1 MAEYEPFKEAGIRAL
16 AVLSENGEAAMPD
29 LPTAREQEVDA
40 IHGLMQFWWAPK
52 GTPPDRV
59 AYLEKL
65 LRQVMET
72 STVKARLAQ
81 LHVEP
86 GFHVGDD
93 LQAVI
98 KERIRDLEGLQ
109 LEKPAALPPV
119 HWLVLGF
126 VGLYSVS
133 GFGGRSS
140 SRYD

>member
-1 MAEYEPFKEAGIRAL
+1 M
-16 AVLSENGEAAMPD
+16 LSEEREAALPD

-72 STVKARLAQ
+72 STVQARLAQ
-81 LHVEP
+81 LHMEP
-86 GFHVGDD
+86 EFHVGDG

-98 KERIRDLEGLQ
+98 QERSQDLEGLQ
-109 LEKPAALPPV
+109 LEKTAALPPV

-126 VGLYSVS
+126 VGLCSVWVWRE
-133 GFGGRSS
+133 GKPV
-140 SRYD
+140 